1 MEQSM
6 THQELIEAF
15 NHIQPMAGFV
25 LINHLYTAQPG
36 KSLAQVVEA
45 SPGEE
50 QIKKGDWVLAV
61 LDDAIGFEFHGKYY
75 HRIPINNVLGVLS
88 IRVKQ

>member
-1 MEQSM
+1 M
-6 THQELIEAF
+6 THQELIESF

-25 LINHLYTAQPG
+25 LINHLHNAQPG
-36 KSLAQVVEA
+36 KSLAQVIA
-45 SPGEE
+45 TAPNDE

-88 IRVKQ
+88 IRLNEQVKA

>member
-1 MEQSM
+1 M

-15 NHIQPMAGFV
+15 NHIKPMAGFV
-25 LINHLYTAQPG
+25 LINHLHNVQPG
-36 KSLAQVVEA
+36 KSLAQVVEV

-50 QIKKGDWVLAV
+50 QIKKDDWVLVV

-75 HRIPINNVLGVLS
+75 HRIPINNVLGILS
-88 IRVKQ
+88 IRLNEQVKA